1 MKSCNIAAYPIAK
14 ARGLRGGFSVIESLI
29 KCRQCIYRAPL
40 GACYTCD
47 YVALTGQTR
56 GGKAEDCTVFV
67 KGPRLKEPKKA
78 TSRFNYLDA
87 GERDYLS
94 YLRDTVLRQGAPI
107 VERGRKK
114 R

>member
-1 MKSCNIAAYPIAK
+1 MESGRTRPAYIPMPK
-14 ARGLRGGFSVIESLI
+14 GRGFTPHFG